1 MITRRIILGFFL
13 LCFALAGTGAITGT
27 SAYAAKNAAAIK
39 QMKRIANAL
48 RNAQN
53 VGTRSAFRN
62 VIRKYADIPTIA
74 NYSLGRYKSKLKKS
88 RRSRY
93 YRGVQAFMGRYFSNE
108 SRRYK
113 VANTTINSNVKK
125 DGKEVLVST
134 KIKLTSGTTYNVEW
148 RLAKR
153 RSGFKITDV
162 KVLGFSMTYLQ
173 RGMFTSYVRKKDG
186 SVEELITAL
195 NRHY

>member
-1 MITRRIILGFFL
+1 
-13 LCFALAGTGAITGT
+13 
-27 SAYAAKNAAAIK
+27 
-39 QMKRIANAL
+39 MKRIANAL

-53 VGTRSAFRN
+53 VGTRSAFRS
-62 VIRKYADIPTIA
+62 VIQRYADVPTIA
-74 NYSLGRYKSKLKKS
+74 LYSLGRYKSQLGKS
-88 RRSRY
+88 QRARY

-113 VANTTINSNVKK
+113 VARTKINSNVTQ
-125 DGKEVLVST
+125 DGKDVLVST
-134 KIKLTSGTTYNVEW
+134 RVVLTTGTTYTVEW

-153 RSGFKITDV
+153 NGRYKVTDI

-186 SVEELITAL
+186 NVQELITAL
-195 NRHY
+195 NRHQ

>member
-1 MITRRIILGFFL
+1 MKRQTLLVFTM
-13 LCFALAGTGAITGT
+13 LCFCVAIAGQSSLAT
-27 SAYAAKNAAAIK
+27 AAKNNAAIN
-39 QMKRIANAL
+39 QMKRIATAL

-53 VGTRSAFRN
+53 VGTRSAFRQ
-62 VIRKYADIPTIA
+62 VIRKYADVPTIA
-74 NYSLGRYKSKLKKS
+74 LYSLGRYKAKLKKS
-88 RRSRY
+88 HRSRY

-113 VANTTINSNVKK
+113 VAKTQINSNVTQE
-125 DGKEVLVST
+125 GNEVLINT
-134 KIKLTSGTTYNVEW
+134 KVKLTSGTNYSVVW

-153 RSGFKITDV
+153 RSGYKIVDV

-173 RGMFTSYVRKKDG
+173 RGMFTSYVRKKSG

>member
-1 MITRRIILGFFL
+1 MKRRIFL
-13 LCFALAGTGAITGT
+13 IICLLAFAVSGQIPMAH
-27 SAYAAKNAAAIK
+27 AAKNAAAIN
-39 QMKRIANAL
+39 QMKRIATAL

-53 VGTRSAFRN
+53 VGTRSAFRS
-62 VIRKYADIPTIA
+62 VIRKFADVPTIA
-74 NYSLGRYKSKLKKS
+74 LYSLGRYKSKLKQS

-113 VANTTINSNVKK
+113 VATTKINSNVEI
-125 DGKEVLVST
+125 DGKDVLVST
-134 KIKLTSGTTYNVEW
+134 KIKLTTGSTYNVEW
-148 RLAKR
+148 RLSKR
-153 RSGFKITDV
+153 RTGYKIIDV

-173 RGMFTSYVRKKDG
+173 RGMFTSYVRQKDG
-186 SVEELITAL
+186 NVEELITAL

>member
-1 MITRRIILGFFL
+1 MKRQVFL
-13 LCFALAGTGAITGT
+13 VFTLVLLAMAIQGP
-27 SAYAAKNAAAIK
+27 SAQAAKNTAAIN

-53 VGTRSAFRN
+53 VGTRSAFRQ
-62 VIRKYADIPTIA
+62 VIRKYADVPAIA
-74 NYSLGRYKSKLKKS
+74 LYSLGRYKAKLKKS

-113 VANTTINSNVKK
+113 VAKTKINSNVKP
-125 DGKEVLVST
+125 DGKDVLIET
-134 KIKLTSGTTYNVEW
+134 KVKLTSGTNYNVQW
-148 RLAKR
+148 RLSKR
-153 RSGFKITDV
+153 RSGYKIVDV

-173 RGMFTSYVRKKDG
+173 RGMFTSYVRKKSG
-186 SVEELITAL
+186 NVEELITAL

>member
-1 MITRRIILGFFL
+1 MIKRRFFL
-13 LCFALAGTGAITGT
+13 VFSLVFIVLAAQNPT
-27 SAYAAKNAAAIK
+27 AYAAKNSAAVN
-39 QMKRIANAL
+39 QMKRIATAL

-53 VGTRSAFRN
+53 VGTRSAFRE
-62 VIRKYADIPTIA
+62 VIRKYADVPAIA
-74 NYSLGRYKSKLKKS
+74 LYSLGRYKSKLRKS

-113 VANTTINSNVKK
+113 VAKTQINSNIKE
-125 DGKEVLVST
+125 DGNDVLIST
-134 KIKLTSGTTYNVEW
+134 KVELTTGSTYNVEW
-148 RLAKR
+148 RLTKR
-153 RSGFKITDV
+153 RAGYKITDI

-173 RGMFTSYVRKKDG
+173 RGMFTSYVRKKNG
-186 SVEELITAL
+186 NVEELITAL

>member
-1 MITRRIILGFFL
+1 M
-13 LCFALAGTGAITGT
+13 
-27 SAYAAKNAAAIK
+27 SAVLIQLPNAHAAKNNAAVK

-53 VGTRSAFRN
+53 VGTRLAFRS
-62 VIRKYADIPTIA
+62 VIQRYADVPTIA
-74 NYSLGRYKSKLKKS
+74 LYSLGRYKSQLK
-88 RRSRY
+88 RSQRTRY

-113 VANTTINSNVKK
+113 VSKTQINSNVTP
-125 DGKEVLVST
+125 DGKDVLVST
-134 KIKLTSGTTYNVEW
+134 RVQLTTGTTYTVEW

-153 RSGFKITDV
+153 KSGYKITDI

-186 SVEELITAL
+186 NVQELITAL
-195 NRHY
+195 NRHQ

>member
-1 MITRRIILGFFL
+1 MTRRFFL
-13 LCFALAGTGAITGT
+13 VLCLFVFAASIQAPN
-27 SAYAAKNAAAIK
+27 AYAAKNTAAIN
-39 QMKRIANAL
+39 QMKRIATAL

-53 VGTRSAFRN
+53 VGTRSAFRS
-62 VIRKYADIPTIA
+62 VIRKYADIPAIA
-74 NYSLGRYKSKLKKS
+74 LYSLGRYKTKLKKS

-113 VANTTINSNVKK
+113 VAKTKINSNVKQ
-125 DGKEVLVST
+125 DGDDVLVST
-134 KIKLTSGTTYNVEW
+134 RIELTTGTKYTVEW

-153 RSGFKITDV
+153 RAGYKITDI

-173 RGMFTSYVRKKDG
+173 RGMFTSYVRKKNG
-186 SVEELITAL
+186 SVEDLIAAL

>member
-1 MITRRIILGFFL
+1 MRRRFFL
-13 LCFALAGTGAITGT
+13 IFCLFM
-27 SAYAAKNAAAIK
+27 SAVLIQLPNAHAAKNNAAVK

-53 VGTRSAFRN
+53 VGTRLAFRS
-62 VIRKYADIPTIA
+62 VIQRYADVPTIA
-74 NYSLGRYKSKLKKS
+74 LYSLGRYKSQLK
-88 RRSRY
+88 RSQRTRY

-113 VANTTINSNVKK
+113 VSKTQINSNVTP
-125 DGKEVLVST
+125 DGKDVLVST
-134 KIKLTSGTTYNVEW
+134 RVQLTTGTTYTVEW

-153 RSGFKITDV
+153 KSGYKITDI

-186 SVEELITAL
+186 NVQELITAL
-195 NRHY
+195 NRHQ

>member
-1 MITRRIILGFFL
+1 MIKRRFFL
-13 LCFALAGTGAITGT
+13 VFSLVFIVLAAQSPT
-27 SAYAAKNAAAIK
+27 AYAAKNSAAVN
-39 QMKRIANAL
+39 QMKRIATAL

-53 VGTRSAFRN
+53 VGTRSAFRE
-62 VIRKYADIPTIA
+62 VIRKYADVPTIA
-74 NYSLGRYKSKLKKS
+74 LYSLGRYKSKLRKS

-113 VANTTINSNVKK
+113 VAKTQINSNIKE
-125 DGKEVLVST
+125 DGNDVLIST
-134 KIKLTSGTTYNVEW
+134 KVELTTGTTYNVEW
-148 RLAKR
+148 RLTKR
-153 RSGFKITDV
+153 RAGYKITDI

-173 RGMFTSYVRKKDG
+173 RGMFTSYVRKKNG
-186 SVEELITAL
+186 NVEELITAL

>member
-1 MITRRIILGFFL
+1 MFQLP
-13 LCFALAGTGAITGT
+13 
-27 SAYAAKNAAAIK
+27 SAHAAKNDAAIK

-53 VGTRSAFRN
+53 VGTRSAFRS
-62 VIRKYADIPTIA
+62 VIQRYADVPTIA
-74 NYSLGRYKSKLKKS
+74 LYSLGRYRSQLKKS
-88 RRSRY
+88 RRARY

-113 VANTTINSNVKK
+113 VAKTKINSNVTL
-125 DGKEVLVST
+125 DGKDTLVST
-134 KIKLTSGTTYNVEW
+134 RVQLTTGTTYTVEW

-153 RSGFKITDV
+153 RNGYKITDI

-186 SVEELITAL
+186 KIEDLITAL
-195 NRHY
+195 NRHH

>member
-1 MITRRIILGFFL
+1 MRQRFFL
-13 LCFALAGTGAITGT
+13 VLCLLAFSAISQIS
-27 SAYAAKNAAAIK
+27 SAQAAKNNAAIN
-39 QMKRIANAL
+39 QMKRIAHAL

-62 VIRKYADIPTIA
+62 VIQKYADVPAIA
-74 NYSLGRYKSKLKKS
+74 LYSLGRYKAKLKKS
-88 RRSRY
+88 QRSRY

-113 VANTTINSNVKK
+113 VAKTQINSNVVQNAN
-125 DGKEVLVST
+125 DVLITTRVE
-134 KIKLTSGTTYNVEW
+134 LTTGTNYTVEW

-153 RSGFKITDV
+153 RSGYKITDV

-173 RGMFTSYVRKKDG
+173 RGMFTSYVRKKGG
-186 SVEELITAL
+186 SIADLIAAL
-195 NRHY
+195 NRHH

>member
-1 MITRRIILGFFL
+1 MIKRRFFL
-13 LCFALAGTGAITGT
+13 VFSLVFIVLAAQSPT
-27 SAYAAKNAAAIK
+27 AYAAKNSAAVN
-39 QMKRIANAL
+39 QMKRIATAL

-53 VGTRSAFRN
+53 VGTRSAFRE
-62 VIRKYADIPTIA
+62 VIRKYADVPTIA
-74 NYSLGRYKSKLKKS
+74 LYSLGRYKSKLRKS

-113 VANTTINSNVKK
+113 VAKTQINSNIKE
-125 DGKEVLVST
+125 DGNDVLIST
-134 KIKLTSGTTYNVEW
+134 KVELTTGTTYNVEW

-153 RSGFKITDV
+153 RAGYKITDI

-173 RGMFTSYVRKKDG
+173 RGMFTSYVRKKNG
-186 SVEELITAL
+186 NVEELITAL

>member
-1 MITRRIILGFFL
+1 MIIRRFFL
-13 LCFALAGTGAITGT
+13 VFSLVFIVLAAQSPI
-27 SAYAAKNAAAIK
+27 AYAAKNSAAIN
-39 QMKRIANAL
+39 QMKRIATAL

-53 VGTRSAFRN
+53 VGTRSAFRE
-62 VIRKYADIPTIA
+62 VIRKYADVPTIA
-74 NYSLGRYKSKLKKS
+74 LYSLGRYKSKLRKS

-113 VANTTINSNVKK
+113 VAKTQINSNIKE
-125 DGKEVLVST
+125 DGNDVLINT
-134 KIKLTSGTTYNVEW
+134 KVELTTGTTYNVEW
-148 RLAKR
+148 RLTKR
-153 RSGFKITDV
+153 RAGYKITDI

-173 RGMFTSYVRKKDG
+173 RGMFTSYVRKKNG
-186 SVEELITAL
+186 NVEELITAL

>member
-1 MITRRIILGFFL
+1 MKRRFFL
-13 LCFALAGTGAITGT
+13 VLCLLSFGITSLTTGA
-27 SAYAAKNAAAIK
+27 SADTNKAAIS

-62 VIRKYADIPTIA
+62 VIRKYADVPAIA
-74 NYSLGRYKSKLKKS
+74 LYSLGRYKSKLKKS
-88 RRSRY
+88 RRARY

-113 VANTTINSNVKK
+113 VAKTQINSNVKQ
-125 DGKEVLVST
+125 DGKDVLVTT
-134 KIKLTSGTTYNVEW
+134 KVQLTTGTNYTVEW

-153 RSGFKITDV
+153 RSGYKVTDIKI
-162 KVLGFSMTYLQ
+162 LGFSMTYLQ
-173 RGMFTSYVRKKDG
+173 RGMFTSYVRKKNG